1 MRGIAAVCCCFLM
14 GLAVASAKE
23 LVRLEIQLGLNKG
36 VENLYVGKD
45 VEELVFEKPSYIES
59 IKGLGQLDNLSVM
72 IFNNTHFVT
81 DFSFL
86 KEAPHIK
93 TLIISG
99 VRILDTQFLE
109 HLPELEFL
117 VLDTCRLKNIEFDF
131 ISLQKLRFIDL
142 SNNDLDS
149 IWNGEKYLVEG
160 EILYPDGA
168 RYPVTYDETPTGVD
182 PDMKTFRKKK

>member
-1 MRGIAAVCCCFLM
+1 MRRIAAACCCFLM
-14 GLAVASAKE
+14 GLAVARAKE

-59 IKGLGQLDNLSVM
+59 IKGLGQLGNLSVM

-86 KEAPHIK
+86 REAPHIK

-99 VRILDTQFLE
+99 VRILDTQFLK

-149 IWNGEKYLVEG
+149 FPNLKSINSLKSPLF
-160 EILYPDGA
+160 
-168 RYPVTYDETPTGVD
+168 
-182 PDMKTFRKKK
+182 MKINKDIVKISKENTLPKEMEDLGDRF

>member
-1 MRGIAAVCCCFLM
+1 MNMEPKHIHIKDYNYPLPDERIAKFPLSRRDTSK
-14 GLAVASAKE
+14 L
-23 LVRLEIQLGLNKG
+23 LVYRHGDISQDTFHHLPDYLPKG
-36 VENLYVGKD
+36 AL
-45 VEELVFEKPSYIES
+45 
-59 IKGLGQLDNLSVM
+59 M

-99 VRILDTQFLE
+99 VRILDTQFLK

-142 SNNDLDS
+142 SNNDLASFPNLKS
-149 IWNGEKYLVEG
+149 IDRLNSPLFIKIDKGIVKISKENTLPKEMEDLG
-160 EILYPDGA
+160 D
-168 RYPVTYDETPTGVD
+168 R
-182 PDMKTFRKKK
+182 F

>member
-1 MRGIAAVCCCFLM
+1 MRRIAAACCCFLI
-14 GLAVASAKE
+14 GLSLASAKE

-86 KEAPHIK
+86 REAPHIK
-93 TLIISG
+93 TLVISG
-99 VRILDTQFLE
+99 VRILDTQFLK

-117 VLDTCRLKNIEFDF
+117 VLDTCRLRSIEFDF
-131 ISLQKLRFIDL
+131 TSLQKLRFIDL
-142 SNNDLDS
+142 SNNDLASFPNLKS
-149 IWNGEKYLVEG
+149 IDRLNSPLF
-160 EILYPDGA
+160 
-168 RYPVTYDETPTGVD
+168 
-182 PDMKTFRKKK
+182 MKINKDIVKISKENTLPKEMEDLGDRF